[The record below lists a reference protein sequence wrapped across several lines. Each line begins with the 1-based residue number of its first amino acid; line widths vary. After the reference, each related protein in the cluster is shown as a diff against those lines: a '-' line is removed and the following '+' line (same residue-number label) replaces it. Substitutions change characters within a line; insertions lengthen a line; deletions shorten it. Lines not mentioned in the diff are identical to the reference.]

1 MSKSSITK
9 KRTVS
14 IRGVLDISVED
25 NQVYVQLEDSENA
38 MPLAEV
44 IQDFDDCEVSLSINE
59 SIDLA

>member
-25 NQVYVQLEDSENA
+25 NQVYIQLEDSENA
-38 MPLAEV
+38 MSLAEV
-44 IQDFDDCEVSLSINE
+44 IQDFDNCEVSLSINE